1 MAKERADE
9 ERRQKEEE
17 EMAKYEA
24 AMELKRSQHAAKQ
37 AGMTVSRVLITPHPL
52 LTHLTLSRVSW

>member
-1 MAKERADE
+1 MAKERAEE

-24 AMELKRSQHAAKQ
+24 AMELKRTEHAAKQ
-37 AGMTVSRVLITPHPL
+37 AGMTVSRVFSCAYNSTFISH
-52 LTHLTLSRVSW
+52 TL